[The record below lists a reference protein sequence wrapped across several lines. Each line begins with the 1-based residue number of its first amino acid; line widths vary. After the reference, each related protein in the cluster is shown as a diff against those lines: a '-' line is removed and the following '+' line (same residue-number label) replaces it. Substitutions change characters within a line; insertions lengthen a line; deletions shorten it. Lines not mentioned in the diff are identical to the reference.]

1 MFLKICI
8 SLWMRIINLFSNATK
23 FTPENGTI
31 AFSAKEFDNYWQF
44 SISDTGIGI
53 PEDKIPK
60 LFDKFYQVDNHMTRK
75 EGGTGLGLV
84 IVKKI
89 VELHKGAITL
99 QSEVDQGTTFTLKI
113 PKLKQISEK

>member
-1 MFLKICI
+1 
-8 SLWMRIINLFSNATK
+8 
-23 FTPENGTI
+23 
-31 AFSAKEFDNYWQF
+31 
-44 SISDTGIGI
+44 
-53 PEDKIPK
+53 
-60 LFDKFYQVDNHMTRK
+60 MTRK